1 MWYDFCMNIHIR
13 YFASLREIVGRSE
26 ETVTLP
32 EGASVADARTHLLT
46 RHPRLQSA
54 IERCIYAL
62 NKQYVPIETTLHDG
76 DEVVF
81 IPPMGGGQNAAN

>member
-1 MWYDFCMNIHIR
+1 MNIHIR

-26 ETVTLP
+26 EILTLP

-46 RHPRLQSA
+46 RYPRLQSI

-62 NKQYVPIETTLHDG
+62 NKKYVPGETTLHNG

-81 IPPMGGGQNAAN
+81 IPPMGGGRECNQLR